1 MAYNINPMQLV
12 QMIKGGQ
19 NPQQLLMSVLQQN
32 TQGNP
37 LYANLLKL
45 AQGGKTSEIESIM
58 RTMFSEQG
66 MDFDKEFKSFKNNLG
81 L

>member
-1 MAYNINPMQLV
+1 MACNVNPMQLV

-19 NPQQLLMSVLQQN
+19 NPQQLLMSILQQN

-37 LYANLLKL
+37 LYANLFRL
-45 AQGGKTSEIESIM
+45 AQDGKTNEIESIM

>member
-37 LYANLLKL
+37 LYANLFKL

>member
-1 MAYNINPMQLV
+1 MACNVNPMQLV

-19 NPQQLLMSVLQQN
+19 NPQQLLMSILQQN

-37 LYANLLKL
+37 LYANSFRL
-45 AQGGKTSEIESIM
+45 AQDGKTNEIESIM